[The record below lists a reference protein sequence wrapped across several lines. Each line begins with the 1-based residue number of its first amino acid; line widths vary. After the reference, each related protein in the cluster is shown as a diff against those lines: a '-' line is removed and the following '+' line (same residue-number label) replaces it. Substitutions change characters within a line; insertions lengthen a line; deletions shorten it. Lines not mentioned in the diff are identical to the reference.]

1 MCVCLQQERLRRA
14 CVSVSRIRCVC
25 IEHVRLSTTGAF
37 TSSMCVYIEHVRLH
51 RACAITYLPHTRVN
65 FIQVWYNK
73 NIRRSLTVTYQ
84 TLNEAISG
92 EHVNNRFELVD
103 KLSARFAAYNEMLDI
118 DLVALANQYR
128 AEKITSYT
136 DELTF
141 NDPIDW

>member
-1 MCVCLQQERLRRA
+1 MCVCLQQVCLHRACVSASSMCVCLQQERLHRA
-14 CVSVSRIRCVC
+14 CASVSWIR
-25 IEHVRLSTTGAF
+25 R
-37 TSSMCVYIEHVRLH
+37 VYIEHVRLH
-51 RACAITYLPHTRVN
+51 RACAITYLPHARVN

-103 KLSARFAAYNEMLDI
+103 KLSARFAAYHEMLDI

-136 DELTF
+136 DEFTF

>member
-1 MCVCLQQERLRRA
+1 
-14 CVSVSRIRCVC
+14 
-25 IEHVRLSTTGAF
+25 
-37 TSSMCVYIEHVRLH
+37 MCVYIEHVCLH

-65 FIQVWYNK
+65 VIQVWYNK
-73 NIRRSLTVTYQ
+73 NTRRSLTVTYQ

-136 DELTF
+136 DELAF

>member
-1 MCVCLQQERLRRA
+1 MCVCQSDQVRLRRA
-14 CVSVSRIRCVC
+14 C
-25 IEHVRLSTTGAF
+25 AF
-37 TSSMCVYIEHVRLH
+37 VYNRCVYIEHVCLH

-65 FIQVWYNK
+65 VIQVWYNK
-73 NIRRSLTVTYQ
+73 NTRRSLTVTYQ

-92 EHVNNRFELVD
+92 EHVNDRFELVD

-136 DELTF
+136 DELAF

>member
-1 MCVCLQQERLRRA
+1 M
-14 CVSVSRIRCVC
+14 
-25 IEHVRLSTTGAF
+25 
-37 TSSMCVYIEHVRLH
+37 
-51 RACAITYLPHTRVN
+51 
-65 FIQVWYNK
+65 WYNK

-92 EHVNNRFELVD
+92 EHVNDRFELVD

-136 DELTF
+136 DELAF